1 VVGGLA
7 VLDGAGASVSLAL
20 GGCGRIGDP
29 DGDTDGDP
37 DGDEDDCPLARPGDE
52 AEDPAG
58 AVSCVGSVAPVVV
71 AVPVSPARGW
81 PVTVVEHPTSAVSAA
96 SIAAPRLVA
105 RRLRVVIV
113 TAAP

>member
-7 VLDGAGASVSLAL
+7 VPDGAGASVSL
-20 GGCGRIGDP
+20 GGCGRIGDA
-29 DGDTDGDP
+29 DGDP
-37 DGDEDDCPLARPGDE
+37 DGDEDNCPLDRPGDG

-71 AVPVSPARGW
+71 AAPVSPARGW
-81 PVTVVEHPTSAVSAA
+81 PVTAVEQPTSTVSAA